1 MEVSVIRYMWACLC
15 IAVLAGHA
23 DGASLVTVKA
33 ANTDMFL
40 TYDFTL
46 DITNRIYNV
55 SLLTPQS
62 QDYKVM
68 YEEVSSALYSVYGC
82 STCDTHTLYQGVTS
96 MTFSNELGS
105 VLVKVALK
113 FSSDQTNAVVLKNL
127 FERALTN
134 SSGINGLQFNPKIQ
148 VGIMSG
154 RGRGRSLFTFNVD
167 SLGFGRGEALPSG
180 AQAPTALYPPM
191 QFRPV
196 PLQTGEEVEY
206 MLALKQELRASS
218 RNLPFHIQP
227 SAPRKDV
234 ARYSDK
240 YQTGQAKN
248 SEWTPDWNRLPKEL
262 CPRVQK
268 SRKSKTKPVL
278 KSKTKPAAPKELLQK
293 LENLEKKEEENQSEE
308 EEDKEKKNAGEEE
321 EEPDHVEEYD
331 EEEFE
336 EGTDYIMSYFDNGEG
351 FGGDSDDNADE
362 ATY

>member
-105 VLVKVALK
+105 VLVKVTLK

-268 SRKSKTKPVL
+268 SRKSKPG
-278 KSKTKPAAPKELLQK
+278 
-293 LENLEKKEEENQSEE
+293 KKEEENQSEE